1 MTLGRYVHVPA
12 RSAPSERPHTQP
24 AHGLHSQP
32 SPTASARGLRPLRG
46 LLHRARSY
54 SGSESVQ
61 GAQRAP
67 AGGPPPAPPGLFET
81 PGGPRTPGG
90 RHQPTSTDTLP
101 SARRS
106 RQAGLPS
113 ARRATER
120 AHRAEH
126 PAGPPPPSS
135 STRGVL
141 PVPFP
146 RPLAYGREHAAY
158 PDSLPPPP

>member
-24 AHGLHSQP
+24 AHNLRSQP
-32 SPTASARGLRPLRG
+32 PPQPPLTASAHFAVSFTELGRTPARNRFKGLSGHPPVGLHQPRRDSPRPQ
-46 LLHRARSY
+46 
-54 SGSESVQ
+54 E
-61 GAQRAP
+61 AP
-67 AGGPPPAPPGLFET
+67 
-81 PGGPRTPGG
+81 GPREADID
-90 RHQPTSTDTLP
+90 RHCATLP